1 MKGKMYFTSK
11 VKIYF
16 TRKGKYIVKAMN
28 EPLIKQVKC

>member
-1 MKGKMYFTSK
+1 MKGKMYFTRK

-28 EPLIKQVKC
+28 EPFIKQVKC